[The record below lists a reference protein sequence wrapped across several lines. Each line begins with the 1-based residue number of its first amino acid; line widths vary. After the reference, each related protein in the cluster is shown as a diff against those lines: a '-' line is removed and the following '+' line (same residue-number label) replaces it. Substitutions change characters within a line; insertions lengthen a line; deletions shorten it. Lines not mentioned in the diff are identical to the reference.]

1 MFFDF
6 THLYRMLDCAVK
18 YDMKVIIGTPTYAIP
33 SWLAKKYPDIIAVT
47 HNGQELYG
55 HRQNMDI
62 TNPHYLHHAK
72 IIIEKLMEEV
82 KDYDCVIGFQL
93 DNETKSYDT
102 RTVYAQKK
110 FIDHLK
116 NKWPDIK
123 EFNHEFGLDYW
134 SNRIDNWDDFP
145 DIRGTINMSLDA
157 EYKKFQRSLVSDFLA
172 WQSAIVK
179 KIQAP

>member
-1 MFFDF
+1 MA
-6 THLYRMLDCAVK
+6 R
-18 YDMKVIIGTPTYAIP
+18 
-33 SWLAKKYPDIIAVT
+33 KKYPDIIAVT

-62 TNPHYLHHAK
+62 TNPHYLHHAE

-102 RTVYAQKK
+102 CTVYAQKK

-116 NKWPDIK
+116 IN
-123 EFNHEFGLDYW
+123 GLTLK
-134 SNRIDNWDDFP
+134 SSIMNLVL
-145 DIRGTINMSLDA
+145 TIGATVLITGMI
-157 EYKKFQRSLVSDFLA
+157 FLTSEA
-172 WQSAIVK
+172 R
-179 KIQAP
+179 